1 MITITAV
8 IRARA
13 GRETDLRDALAD
25 VARHA
30 VREEPGTL
38 GYFVSQGIED
48 RAIFTTYERFADE
61 AAKDAHNSSDAVARF
76 FAQAGDLI
84 EGDTILHTC
93 VEFSDA
99 ARTP

>member
-1 MITITAV
+1 MITITTV

-13 GRETDLRDALAD
+13 GRETDLRDALAE
-25 VARHA
+25 VARDA
-30 VREEPGTL
+30 EREEPGTL
-38 GYFVSQGIED
+38 GFFVSQGIED
-48 RAIFTTYERFADE
+48 RAVFTTYERFIDE
-61 AAKDAHNSSDAVARF
+61 DAHNSSDAVARF